1 MSSDLANSVPKL
13 VGNITKTAELL
24 KKLGNLREELRDLL
38 YKRYNLCNKEEKIS
52 DYSVIRIYLK
62 EMRWLKSVSI
72 DVAGIVT
79 SSARFKNILITPR
92 KILLEDSDYKTVRE
106 YDLCDITVYDLI
118 EIAENVGDAVEEALK
133 ELEPLIARTSS
144 FLDTV
149 KRVVTALDMILKST

>member
-1 MSSDLANSVPKL
+1 MSSDLTNSVPKL

-52 DYSVIRIYLK
+52 DYSVIRVYLK
-62 EMRWLKSVSI
+62 ESRWLKSVSI
-72 DVAGIVT
+72 DMADIAT
-79 SSARFKNILITPR
+79 SPAKFKNILITPR
-92 KILLEDSDYKTVRE
+92 KILLEDDNYKTVRE

-118 EIAENVGDAVEEALK
+118 EIAENIGDAVEESLK
-133 ELEPLIARTSS
+133 ELEPLITKTSS

-149 KRVVTALDMILKST
+149 KRVVTALDMILRSI